1 MHEIENFIK
10 ERLSAKR
17 FDHSKGVAE
26 CAEKLADRYKVD
38 RNSAFIA
45 GLLHDCAK
53 ELPLEEM
60 TKITEG
66 LDLDGEVKESK
77 NLLHGPAGA
86 VLAKKHFDIS
96 DEIFDACFYHTS
108 GKEDMP
114 LLTKII
120 FIADMIEQGRDFPGV
135 EEIRNLAFEDID
147 RAIVLSI
154 DSTLAHL
161 TKKGAKIYPLTVKA
175 RNFLIK

>member
-1 MHEIENFIK
+1 MHEIESFIK

-17 FDHSKGVAE
+17 FDHSKGVAK
-26 CAEKLADRYKVD
+26 CAEKLADCYKAD
-38 RNSAFIA
+38 RTGAYIA

-60 TKITEG
+60 ISLTKG
-66 LDLDGEVKESK
+66 VDLEPMVFESK

-86 VLAKKHFDIS
+86 VLAKKHFDIT
-96 DEIFDACFYHTS
+96 DDIFDACFYHTV
-108 GKEDMP
+108 GKENMT

-120 FIADMIEQGRDFPGV
+120 FLADMIEPSRNFEGV
-135 EEIRNLAFEDID
+135 EEIRKLAFEDVD
-147 RAIVLSI
+147 RAVVLAI
-154 DSTLAHL
+154 DTTLKFL
-161 TKKGAKIYPLTVKA
+161 VKKGAKIYPGTIKA